1 MLDLVWRNRAID
13 DLEEIISYIAE
24 RDWAAAERLQQ
35 SIEACAERL
44 PYHPTMYRPGRVE
57 GTREAVVHP
66 NYILI
71 YRVTVDAIE
80 IVNVVH
86 ARQEYP

>member
-1 MLDLVWRNRAID
+1 MLTLVWRSNALD
-13 DLEEIISYIAE
+13 DLETIISYIAQ
-24 RDWAAAERLQQ
+24 RNLPAAERLQAL
-35 SIEACAERL
+35 IEGCAERL
-44 PYHPTMYRPGRVE
+44 PLNPYIYRTGRVT

-71 YRVTVDAIE
+71 YRVGMELIE

-86 ARQEYP
+86 ARQDYP